1 MGDYP
6 QKTNAGQPW
15 RILLAVVCILLV
27 VVAGVVQVAHTH
39 TDGAATHA
47 DCGLCAAAHI
57 SVQVAYA
64 PASAPPV
71 SVVTAVE
78 SIPAAVLP
86 PAISTFALFTRPPP
100 AGTPAA

>member
-1 MGDYP
+1 MGDCR
-6 QKTNAGQPW
+6 QKPNAAQSW
-15 RILLAVVCILLV
+15 RILLAVVCVLLV

-39 TDGAATHA
+39 SDGAATHA

-64 PASAPPV
+64 PASVQPV
-71 SVVTAVE
+71 AVVTAVE
-78 SIPAAVLP
+78 SLPAVVLP
-86 PAISTFALFTRPPP
+86 PALSTFALFTRPPP